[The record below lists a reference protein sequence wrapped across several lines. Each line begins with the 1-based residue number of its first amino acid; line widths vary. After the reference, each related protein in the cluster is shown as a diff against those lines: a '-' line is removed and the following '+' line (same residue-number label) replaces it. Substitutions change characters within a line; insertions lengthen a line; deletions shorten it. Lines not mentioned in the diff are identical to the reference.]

1 MSANGS
7 LSSMSANGNGGL
19 SAMSAGNSLTTASTG
34 NYTISAMSSG
44 SATTCYK
51 SKDKYYDVTITPV
64 IKQSYMIDSYSELE
78 DGGRRASYLYH
89 PVWSLGF
96 EITPELEKYVG
107 NNFYFFPTWKGDKYH
122 FRGGTSHDYWPNPI
136 LLPKIEN
143 DEGIVEYYKFMNE
156 VFRKCKDDKTSECK
170 ILYDQLDNMS
180 LNSNMFYA
188 TMSKTTMWVINQPA
202 PLGWSNIY
210 SKDELTAY
218 SIFAGHIEDQTFY
231 HNIILSM
238 DKYREDVANEICDAI
253 REESGYFAIDGAWDE
268 NGNYMDSIIIS
279 PEDVKWGDCKF
290 EFEGNNFPAT
300 VKILNNSN
308 EYAHLDTYY
317 TIMKVTNTYDCP
329 SHINN
334 DGAYYECDCDNPQSQ
349 IPVMLNRLDDSHDDY
364 GCNCRDFAHC
374 YFDDD
379 SEYMHGLSSPFDYK
393 SDPRPT
399 LHLFIGSLNTT
410 FEYTI
415 TDVQGKVF
423 RGGSSNDAE
432 TSAYSYTLMWSD
444 DGDDRHEDLTE
455 LFRGNI
461 PPGKYTLTVK
471 TTGGK
476 TYSSKTDRKI
486 FDCVDTPE
494 PLIIKFYISGS
505 NEHEYLYVT
514 PNTCKLKTGEANSPD
529 STTY

>member
-7 LSSMSANGNGGL
+7 LSSMSANGGL
-19 SAMSAGNSLTTASTG
+19 SAMSAGNSLTTASAG

-64 IKQSYMIDSYSELE
+64 IKQSYMIDSYSKME
-78 DGGRRASYLYH
+78 DGGRRPSYLYH

-96 EITPELEKYVG
+96 EITPELEKY
-107 NNFYFFPTWKGDKYH
+107 NESYFEFYPTWKGDKYH
-122 FRGGTSHDYWPNPI
+122 FMGNTSHDFWPNPI

-143 DEGIVEYYKFMNE
+143 DDSVVEYYKSWDEIN
-156 VFRKCKDDKTSECK
+156 RKCGDSNTSECE
-170 ILYDQLDNMS
+170 ILYDKLDNMFS
-180 LNSNMFYA
+180 LSVLYDDMN
-188 TMSKTTMWVINQPA
+188 KTTKWVINEPF
-202 PLGWSNIY
+202 PSGTWGYYGNY
-210 SKDELTAY
+210 ELTAY
-218 SIFAGHIEDQTFY
+218 SIFAGNIEDQNFY

-253 REESGYFAIDGAWDE
+253 KKESGYFVINGTWDE
-268 NGNYMDSIIIS
+268 NGNYMDSIVIS

-300 VKILNNSN
+300 VEILNNSN
-308 EYAHLDTYY
+308 ENAYLNTYY

-334 DGAYYECDCDNPQSQ
+334 DGAYYECDCDNPQSS
-349 IPVMLNRLDDSHDDY
+349 IPVMLNRLDDSHYNY
-364 GCNCRDFAHC
+364 GCNCRDVAHC

-379 SEYMHGLSSPFDYK
+379 FEYKHGLSSPFDYK

-432 TSAYSYTLMWSD
+432 TSSYPYIRMTPRD
-444 DGDDRHEDLTE
+444 DDERRHEDLTE
-455 LFRGNI
+455 LFRGNL

-476 TYSSKTDRKI
+476 TYSPTDRKR
-486 FDCVDTPE
+486 FNCVDTPE